1 MFNKIIYVTVIT
13 VLIIITAGLFLPKAA
28 HVERTIEIARPAAT
42 VFTLVNGFSKFSLWS
57 PWSERDP
64 DVAYSFSGP
73 AAGPGAQMSWKGDP
87 RLVGTGTQRITESI
101 PWSMVRM
108 QIDFDQL
115 GKASSYFQIDESGHG
130 SHLTWGFDVNLVEG
144 RGFFTGL
151 LNRYF
156 ALFFDTWMGADY
168 EQGLSR
174 LKSLAESM
182 PAADFSD
189 IDVEFIQA
197 EPLDILYVAR
207 TSRQAAG
214 GVSPDLA
221 AAYQEITALM
231 AEHSVE
237 MASQPMAIHRTLDA
251 ENHEF
256 DAAIPVTETDI
267 PLSRNVQAGKS
278 PAGPAIRV
286 VYRGSYAQVGLIY
299 EKLAAYMAVH
309 DIEKGR
315 VSWEHY
321 ISDPARTSPNEAITH
336 IYQLI
341 KNPPPELH

>member
-1 MFNKIIYVTVIT
+1 MFNKILYSFVIT
-13 VLIIITAGLFLPKAA
+13 VIIFLITGLFLPKTA
-28 HVERTIEIARPAAT
+28 HVERTIGIDRPAAT
-42 VFTLVNGFSKFSLWS
+42 VFTLVDGFGKFAAWS

-73 AAGPGAQMSWKGDP
+73 VAGPGAQMSWKGDP
-87 RLVGTGTQRITESI
+87 RLVGTGTQTITASI
-101 PWSMVRM
+101 PWSLVRM
-108 QIDFDQL
+108 QIDFEQL

-130 SHLTWGFDVNLVEG
+130 SNLTWGFDVNLVEG
-144 RGFFTGL
+144 RGFFTGF

-156 ALFFDTWMGADY
+156 ALFFDAWMGADY

-189 IDVEFIQA
+189 IDVEFVQA
-197 EPLDILYVAR
+197 EPLDILYVAKN
-207 TSRQAAG
+207 SRQAAG
-214 GVSPDLA
+214 GVSPGLA
-221 AAYQEITALM
+221 AAYREITALM
-231 AEHSVE
+231 AEHSIE
-237 MASQPMAIHRTLDA
+237 MTSQPMAIHRTLDA

-256 DAAIPVTETDI
+256 DAAIPVSETDI

-286 VYRGSYAQVGLIY
+286 IYRGSYAQVGLIY

-321 ISDPARTSPNEAITH
+321 ISDPARTSPNDAITH

-341 KNPPPELH
+341 KNPPQESH